1 MIAGSLL
8 LLVLPLAMA
17 GIVYILLRWKSLSAL
32 LSVGTAL
39 VLGFAVVRLPL
50 DQPVSPL
57 PFFGGGYQI
66 TLGETVTFF
75 GRELVLEQADRMAM
89 AFLFFTAAG
98 IFFLAWRVSPG
109 SLLFPIGLGLLSLLS
124 AALLI
129 RPLIYAALFIEIAA
143 ALSIFALQPEEGRVS
158 RGGLRYLVFTTLAL
172 PGLLVTH
179 WLLDRYAITPDETH
193 LLSTS
198 ATLLAFSFALWL
210 GVAPFYTWVPSI
222 VSDSIPLAGVF
233 ILTVGNDAVWFL
245 LLECLETYPWLSGYA
260 NFGAIVSAAGATMVV
275 VGGVLAPVQRRL
287 GPLIGYAALVDSGAA
302 LIALGMDSELGLTLA
317 LLSLFVRPFGLVLMA
332 AGMSGLWARNGNDD
346 SFDTLRGAGWRSP
359 WCTVALVLGGFS
371 IAGLPVSAGFVCRW
385 ALCRALTPTS
395 PGYAFFL
402 ILAGVGV
409 MMGVWRGL
417 LALLE
422 RPHSPENRSVLSLT
436 PSEGWLT
443 AVSVAVAALM
453 CVGVGVYPQVIA
465 PYAALLADTYT
476 FFIP

>member
-1 MIAGSLL
+1 VIAGLLL
-8 LLVLPLAMA
+8 LLVLPLVMA
-17 GIVYILLRWKSLSAL
+17 GVVYMLLRWKSLSAL

-39 VLGFAVVRLPL
+39 VLGVVVVRLPL
-50 DQPVSPL
+50 DQPAASL
-57 PFFGGGYQI
+57 S
-66 TLGETVTFF
+66 FF
-75 GRELVLEQADRMAM
+75 GRELVLQQADRMAM

-98 IFFLAWRVSPG
+98 IFLLAWRVSPG
-109 SLLFPIGLGLLSLLS
+109 SLLFPVGLGLLSLLN

-143 ALSIFALQPEEGRVS
+143 ALSIFALQPEEGRIS
-158 RGGLRYLVFTTLAL
+158 RGGLRYLIFTTLAL

-179 WLLDRYAITPDETH
+179 WLLDRYAITPDETN
-193 LLSTS
+193 LLNTS
-198 ATLLAFSFALWL
+198 AILLAFSFALWL
-210 GVAPFYTWVPSI
+210 GVVPFYTWIPSI
-222 VSDSIPLAGVF
+222 VSDSIPLAGAF

-245 LLECLETYPWLSGYA
+245 LLECLETYPWLSDYA
-260 NFGAIVSAAGATMVV
+260 NFGAVVSTAGATMVA
-275 VGGVLAPVQRRL
+275 VGGALAPVQRRL

-302 LIALGMDSELGLTLA
+302 LIALGMDSKLGMTLA

-332 AGMSGLWARNGNDD
+332 AGMNGLWARNSNDD

-359 WCTVALVLGGFS
+359 WCTAALVFGGFS
-371 IAGLPVSAGFVCRW
+371 IAGLPVSAGFICRW
-385 ALCRALTPTS
+385 ALYRALTPTS

-402 ILAGVGV
+402 ILAGIGV

-422 RPHSPENRSVLSLT
+422 RPHSPENRSVLSLA

-443 AVSVAVAALM
+443 AASVAVAALM

-476 FFIP
+476 FFTP